1 MNLKES
7 FSQVEKYFWPR
18 IIGEVND
25 QYIKVVKIKGQDV
38 PWHRHEQEDE
48 LFYIVEGELLMEVE
62 NQPQWIMQ
70 TGDFYV
76 VKKGVV
82 HRVSSTKECCVMLIE
97 TKTTRHTGNVESAIT
112 KSIESQ
118 AY

>member
-1 MNLKES
+1 MNLKET
-7 FSQVEKYFWPR
+7 FLQVEKYFWPR

-38 PWHRHEQEDE
+38 PWHYHEHEDE
-48 LFYIVEGELLMEVE
+48 LLYIVEGQLLMEVE
-62 NQPQWIMQ
+62 NQPQWVMH
-70 TGDFYV
+70 TGDLFV
-76 VKKGVV
+76 VKKGLV
-82 HRVSSTKECCVMLIE
+82 HRVSSTEECFVMLIE

-118 AY
+118 SY